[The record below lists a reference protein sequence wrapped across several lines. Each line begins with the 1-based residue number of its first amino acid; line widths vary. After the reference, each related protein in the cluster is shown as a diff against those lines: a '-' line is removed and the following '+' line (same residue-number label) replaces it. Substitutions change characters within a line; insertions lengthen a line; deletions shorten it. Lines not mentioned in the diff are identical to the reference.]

1 MECAHLAFVFLD
13 SYRTAICPTSGTAL
27 QVQPQPP
34 PGPAAPALPPGR
46 SEPFGQIP
54 ANTRSAV
61 QVQSWCRR
69 QPGPSR
75 KPSFTGIKTQRTPD
89 ANNMCSFRLLLSPPP
104 PPRVPPADV
113 DGFRSRYSA
122 PADGTRSSNA
132 TRVTARRTRGPIF
145 FPPSRCLP
153 PPMPTAS
160 GPLVTSPWFRFTPH
174 ATPRITS
181 SLDSTQRFTFR
192 TATPSRRATHATLHV
207 PP

>member
-61 QVQSWCRR
+61 QLQSWCRR

-75 KPSFTGIKTQRTPD
+75 KPSFIGPEDATHTRRQHPALAPPCAVSFCGRACRTPYLHWVYRT
-89 ANNMCSFRLLLSPPP
+89 ASP
-104 PPRVPPADV
+104 
-113 DGFRSRYSA
+113 A
-122 PADGTRSSNA
+122 PRSSRRTA
-132 TRVTARRTRGPIF
+132 FARRRPAL
-145 FPPSRCLP
+145 RCLP
-153 PPMPTAS
+153 PPSTAFGTDKRWQCS
-160 GPLVTSPWFRFTPH
+160 SRCNAGGLVLGWFPLSR
-174 ATPRITS
+174 
-181 SLDSTQRFTFR
+181 LD
-192 TATPSRRATHATLHV
+192 
-207 PP
+207 

>member
-75 KPSFTGIKTQRTPD
+75 KPSFIGPED
-89 ANNMCSFRLLLSPPP
+89 ATHTRRQHPALAPPCAVSFWPGLL
-104 PPRVPPADV
+104 
-113 DGFRSRYSA
+113 
-122 PADGTRSSNA
+122 
-132 TRVTARRTRGPIF
+132 ARRICTGSTAPLLPHRALLAALRSPAAA
-145 FPPSRCLP
+145 PPSG
-153 PPMPTAS
+153 A
-160 GPLVTSPWFRFTPH
+160 
-174 ATPRITS
+174 
-181 SLDSTQRFTFR
+181 
-192 TATPSRRATHATLHV
+192 SRRRRQLSEQINVGNAHHV
-207 PP
+207 AMLVVWF